1 MGSLNYASASAPI
14 QMDDRVLAHV
24 RAVVV
29 TKLRRGESFAL
40 TMPERDGA
48 TETLWMHASIPL
60 RFHLDVDVSLDHEL
74 LTVMMNEAS
83 STRGLDL
90 TGPRLAAQVASGR
103 HLKAMTA

>member
-1 MGSLNYASASAPI
+1 MGSLNYAGASALI
-14 QMDDRVLAHV
+14 LMEDRTLAHV

-40 TMPERDGA
+40 TLPERDGA

-60 RFHLDVDVSLDHEL
+60 RFHLDSEVPLDHEL

-90 TGPRLAAQVASGR
+90 TGPRLASQVTSGR